1 MAFECDGNVSV
12 RLARGFDQTIALLN
26 KIKLISNQIL
36 IDRDFLL
43 QTFCSG
49 VRLARRPVDC
59 QAYIPTI
66 VRIFLYEELETVWKT
81 EVVSACF
88 EPLPKVQQKRLRKA
102 T

>member
-1 MAFECDGNVSV
+1 MAFECDGDVSV
-12 RLARGFDQTIALLN
+12 RWARGFDQKIALLN
-26 KIKLISNQIL
+26 IIKYNCEQIL
-36 IDRDFLL
+36 IARDFLL

-49 VRLARRPVDC
+49 VRLARRPVDY

-66 VRIFLYEELETVWKT
+66 VKIFLHEELETKWKT